1 MERRS
6 SIFPPNSKFLRPSVL
21 DLLVQ
26 LGQTDWQTG
35 GRTALFR
42 STSPQ
47 GGRIKGNNTVSFTC
61 RRRPSKLVTIVSI
74 VPSITH
80 NCEILLQFSRYLVP
94 CFALFRSSPFL
105 EVGFRLSWLI
115 SCLAEIAVEV
125 YPVFVHHSPSCWR
138 KPYCGCGVL
147 FHGFASCIMQAS
159 AAVASDV
166 EICIRTFRSQKCLPR
181 GSRLLTFLSDELTS
195 QCRWRLLSIF
205 VLSKECNVQWKYF
218 FSPST
223 WSQNA

>member
-1 MERRS
+1 VERRS

-61 RRRPSKLVTIVSI
+61 RQRPSKLVTIVSI

-80 NCEILLQFSRYLVP
+80 LWNSVAVFS
-94 CFALFRSSPFL
+94 
-105 EVGFRLSWLI
+105 
-115 SCLAEIAVEV
+115 
-125 YPVFVHHSPSCWR
+125 VF
-138 KPYCGCGVL
+138 
-147 FHGFASCIMQAS
+147 
-159 AAVASDV
+159 
-166 EICIRTFRSQKCLPR
+166 
-181 GSRLLTFLSDELTS
+181 GSMFCT
-195 QCRWRLLSIF
+195 LSIF
-205 VLSKECNVQWKYF
+205 AILGSWFPSKLANKLSCRNCSWSLSSLCSSLAVMLTQTVLWLWCT
-218 FSPST
+218 FSRFCIMHYASVGRCRELRGNMYTYVPKSEMST
-223 WSQNA
+223 